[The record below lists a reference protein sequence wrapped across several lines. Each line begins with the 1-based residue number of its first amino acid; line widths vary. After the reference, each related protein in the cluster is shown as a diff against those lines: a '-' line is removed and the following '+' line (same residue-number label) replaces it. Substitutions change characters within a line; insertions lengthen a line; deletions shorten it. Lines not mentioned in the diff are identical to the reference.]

1 VVQLPLS
8 HSKYNSVLE
17 VINMSE
23 TRLTRSETDKM
34 IAGVC
39 GGIAAYLDIDSVFI
53 RLAFVLLALASGIG
67 IAIYLIMWIVM
78 PRESIAA
85 ASDAVVMQD
94 NIKELKETVSSG
106 AGRLSKPATIG
117 LILIMLGGYFMLAE
131 LGLMGWLSG
140 AIWPVL
146 LIGGGIYWLWKRK
159 QA

>member
-1 VVQLPLS
+1 
-8 HSKYNSVLE
+8 
-17 VINMSE
+17 MSE

>member
-1 VVQLPLS
+1 
-8 HSKYNSVLE
+8 
-17 VINMSE
+17 MSE

-78 PRESIAA
+78 PRESIVA

-106 AGRLSKPATIG
+106 AGRLSRPATIG
-117 LILIMLGGYFMLAE
+117 LVLIMLGGYFMLAQLE
-131 LGLMGWLSG
+131 LVGWFSAAL
-140 AIWPVL
+140 WPVL
-146 LIGGGIYWLWKRK
+146 IIGGGAYLLWKRK
-159 QA
+159 NA

>member
-1 VVQLPLS
+1 
-8 HSKYNSVLE
+8 
-17 VINMSE
+17 MSE

-34 IAGVC
+34 VAGVC
-39 GGIAAYLDIDSVFI
+39 GGIATYLDIDSIFI
-53 RLAFVLLALASGIG
+53 RLAFALLAFASGIG

-78 PRESIAA
+78 PRESIVT

-117 LILIMLGGYFMLAE
+117 LVLIMLGGYFLLAQ
-131 LGLMGWLSG
+131 LGLVGWLSG
-140 AIWPVL
+140 AIWPIL
-146 LIGGGIYWLWKRK
+146 IIGGGIYWLWKRK